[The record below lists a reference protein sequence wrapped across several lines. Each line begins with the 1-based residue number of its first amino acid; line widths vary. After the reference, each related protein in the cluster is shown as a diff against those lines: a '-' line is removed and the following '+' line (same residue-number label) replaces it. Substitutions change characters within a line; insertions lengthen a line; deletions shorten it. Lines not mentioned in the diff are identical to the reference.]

1 MNYATVNSLKPIEI
15 AITEASRALK
25 DQDRVISSSEIVK
38 QGHRRTRG
46 KAAWQRRALV
56 YGVAAVLVLM
66 AIGVS
71 GFVSPVMAA
80 MLQKIPIIGGLYSF
94 NGPKLNHYASDVN
107 SSANDKGITV
117 TVPKVYYD
125 GRRLLLIY
133 IIEVPEGYEPIY
145 GSQINLATTKIQL
158 NGKPLSFQSVVGMDS
173 LVSTNMYRGDVGWD
187 LSSDQAPQNSMLTI
201 PIDQVGPVK
210 GNWTLSVPISSTEV
224 NKTIDTAFPQNAS
237 TTYDGITL
245 TANKVSKGPVYTD
258 VSMQLRQA
266 LQTDGKPISKM
277 SLVEL
282 FGVPMN
288 FNVLDTNHR
297 FMNVAYFTD
306 QHFKKVGNEKIWDF
320 TIHFETPSS
329 DVKAIVIEP
338 ILMVLYKEGVTEG
351 NCPTIPQLAVTVPLN

>member
-1 MNYATVNSLKPIEI
+1 MSDIFHEI
-15 AITEASRALK
+15 LMEDAARINVSPMTWKQVKKGRGRA
-25 DQDRVISSSEIVK
+25 
-38 QGHRRTRG
+38 RG
-46 KAAWQRRALV
+46 KANWKRRLLV
-56 YGVAAVLVLM
+56 YGASAAILGIV
-66 AIGVS
+66 AIGAS

-80 MLQKIPIIGGLYSF
+80 MLQKIPIIGEIYSF
-94 NGPKLNHYASDVN
+94 TEIPKLNQYASE
-107 SSANDKGITV
+107 ANPSVTDKGITV
-117 TVPKVYYD
+117 SVPKVYYD
-125 GRRLLLIY
+125 GERLYLIY
-133 IIEVPEGYEPIY
+133 AIQVPEGYEPAPY
-145 GSQINLATTKIQL
+145 FQISPSWDEIQL
-158 NGKPLSFQSVVGMDS
+158 NGKQLPIDGATGGDS
-173 LVSTNMYRGDVGWD
+173 LVSTNMYRGDICWD
-187 LSSDQAPQNSMLTI
+187 LSYEKAPENGTLTV
-201 PIDQVGPVK
+201 PIHHVGMIK
-210 GNWTLSVPISSTEV
+210 GDWTLSVPISSTEV

-258 VSMQLRQA
+258 VSMQIRQA
-266 LQTDGKPISKM
+266 LQADGKPISKM